1 MSTIQFIYLAALLV
15 GLAYAVVSLLMG
27 DLMGAGGDSVGHDF
41 DLGGHEVDVAG
52 HEVDTGQHEVHFSP
66 FSPLVISGFLAGVGG
81 IGLFVSGL
89 LTRNVVFHLPVAL
102 AAGVAI
108 GYLIGFLIFK
118 LRQASEVSSEA
129 VVSDLVGC
137 PAEVTA
143 GIPNQ
148 GVGEIVYVVKGSRY
162 TAPARSGDGRAIA
175 RNQVVTIK
183 DVSGSI
189 LLVELKGSGPVPS
202 PLPAP

>member
-1 MSTIQFIYLAALLV
+1 MSTIQFIYLAALLA

-41 DLGGHEVDVAG
+41 DLGGHDLDVAG
-52 HEVDTGQHEVHFSP
+52 HEVDTGQHAVHFSP

-89 LTRNVVFHLPVAL
+89 ITNNQVFHLPIAL

-118 LRQASEVSSEA
+118 LKQASEVSSEA

-137 PAEVTA
+137 EAEVSA
-143 GIPNQ
+143 GIPSR
-148 GVGEIVYVVKGSRY
+148 GVGEIVYVAKGSRY
-162 TAPARSGDGRAIA
+162 TAPARTADGQAIA
-175 RNQVVTIK
+175 KNQVVTIK
-183 DVSGSI
+183 DVSGSVMV
-189 LLVELKGSGPVPS
+189 VELKGSSPVPS